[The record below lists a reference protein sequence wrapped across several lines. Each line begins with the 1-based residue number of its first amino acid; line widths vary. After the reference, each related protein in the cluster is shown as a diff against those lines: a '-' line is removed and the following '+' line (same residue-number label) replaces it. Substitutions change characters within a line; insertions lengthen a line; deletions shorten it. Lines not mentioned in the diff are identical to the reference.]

1 MTTKDPAALAG
12 AAAACQDLLC
22 LQEQLAEARQT
33 IALMMRRAMQ
43 RQEEGTQ
50 PLGLSYRLR
59 GYAEPAGELPDWVRG
74 VLQEAADLLDERQ
87 EVIEDCMAA
96 VGVEHKAELVSAV
109 RALARHKRPDLDL
122 NTVRPERAL
131 VGGGR
136 ATTWPNVPA
145 SLRPVDEAE
154 ARSRTLFIATSA
166 DLLYGSGLKATLE
179 AHVKDG
185 PGFGQALDALT
196 RRAYQEAGDVLL
208 SALDGWQPRTTA
220 DQQDLGV
227 LRLAAWLLVR
237 PQAQGGA
244 S

>member
-22 LQEQLAEARQT
+22 LQKQLAEARET
-33 IALMMRRAMQ
+33 IGLMMRRAMQ

-87 EVIEDCMAA
+87 EVIEDCMA
-96 VGVEHKAELVSAV
+96 
-109 RALARHKRPDLDL
+109 
-122 NTVRPERAL
+122 L
-131 VGGGR
+131 VGGGQ

-185 PGFGQALDALT
+185 PGFGLALDALT

-208 SALDGWQPRTTA
+208 LALDGWQPRTTA
-220 DQQDLGV
+220 DQRDLGV